1 VAALGEEGGG
11 RLIVRVGNKL
21 HLQICAVI
29 VGEKAPPVPP
39 SGGPASRVKI
49 VTGISTLAPVLAITY
64 RRHSVSPAAV
74 RF

>member
-1 VAALGEEGGG
+1 VKKRA
-11 RLIVRVGNKL
+11 
-21 HLQICAVI
+21 
-29 VGEKAPPVPP
+29 PVPP

-49 VTGISTLAPVLAITY
+49 VIGISTLAPVLAITY